1 MDGQMDRANI
11 TGYGSHKEKTLFGFD
26 FTFIH
31 SFVGDQSSV
40 RPFSLFLHF
49 DANTHTHIHTFRENS
64 LSKRKVKKNTTS
76 SVFKLVMMYKLT
88 SGWFLFCCL
97 LPWSSMVNGQFSL
110 SNALTGGGSSE
121 SGSSY
126 PRIKLAGPLGQLIGG
141 QGISLNSG
149 LGQVLSSIISG
160 AASGSSSNSN
170 SGGPLS
176 QLATAA
182 STQYI
187 NAIRALPFGQFGLG
201 GNGQSSGGPPQSP
214 SHQPGHHGG
223 PPGGP
228 YNGPMY
234 PGLSNSMNFMNDASM
249 GPYGGQNFDAGAHFG
264 PNSFPQFSPDSKL
277 KFFKK
282 SFIIFN
288 CVCSSLQK

>member
-1 MDGQMDRANI
+1 
-11 TGYGSHKEKTLFGFD
+11 
-26 FTFIH
+26 
-31 SFVGDQSSV
+31 
-40 RPFSLFLHF
+40 
-49 DANTHTHIHTFRENS
+49 
-64 LSKRKVKKNTTS
+64 
-76 SVFKLVMMYKLT
+76 
-88 SGWFLFCCL
+88 
-97 LPWSSMVNGQFSL
+97 MVNGQFSL

-264 PNSFPQFSPDSKL
+264 PNSFPQFSPDNYFGGMNGVGPNGPHGQFGGYGNHGPPSGPL
-277 KFFKK
+277 
-282 SFIIFN
+282 
-288 CVCSSLQK
+288 SSSALYSSGPNYGGHHGAGHHYQSDK